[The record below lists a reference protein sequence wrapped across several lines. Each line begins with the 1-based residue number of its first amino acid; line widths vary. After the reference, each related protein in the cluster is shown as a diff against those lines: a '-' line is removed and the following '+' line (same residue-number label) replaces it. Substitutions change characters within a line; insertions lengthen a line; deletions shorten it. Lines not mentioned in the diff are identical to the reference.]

1 LERNEA
7 PPIILESSYAS
18 FDNASTE
25 REIPIEPP
33 ILTSTRPVRPFPVFW
48 LILWAILV
56 FLAASE
62 TYMLVAKPGMPEDR
76 RVLESVREKFEK
88 RYSEAKTDEQK
99 RRVLT
104 AAEAEISKLKFENKG
119 TEGSAG
125 RVLAIIRGELGMHGP
140 FEGPQ
145 PNAETDEFES
155 DESKKNAEKARAKL
169 NEVITMIYSGEQI
182 DDEAKD
188 RYRKIIL
195 STAGRKWP
203 FDLALNRLSGKADA
217 VEDLTEMGPAA
228 LIAGILL
235 LGGIGAWVAYVG
247 LTMTGLR
254 PKGLPRENVF
264 FEVSDN
270 LALRFILYIAA
281 FAVLPAGAMLALKPL
296 DVPMAAELA
305 AVLTMLAATGI
316 IVSAELL
323 GIRMSLRRLGVRF
336 DSFFQQVVWGVG
348 GFLANIPVLLVLIL
362 VSDLFLQKLPS
373 GDHPIQQEIFS
384 EGGLAR
390 AILSAVVMAP
400 IVEEVFFRGCLYQG
414 LAARMKSWIWPIAI
428 SSIAF
433 ASLHPQG
440 VQAWL
445 VLGWIGAMGCLLF
458 RQTGSIVPA
467 IIMHAL
473 NNLGAILLALHL
485 Q

>member
-1 LERNEA
+1 
-7 PPIILESSYAS
+7 
-18 FDNASTE
+18 
-25 REIPIEPP
+25 
-33 ILTSTRPVRPFPVFW
+33 
-48 LILWAILV
+48 
-56 FLAASE
+56 
-62 TYMLVAKPGMPEDR
+62 MLVAKPGMPEDR
-76 RVLESVREKFEK
+76 RALERVREKFEE
-88 RYSEAKTDEQK
+88 RYAKAKTDEQK
-99 RRVLT
+99 RQVLV
-104 AAEAEISKLKFENKG
+104 EAESEISQLKFESRG

-125 RVLAIIRGELGMHGP
+125 RVLAIIRGELGMYGP

-145 PNAETDEFES
+145 PNAETDEFEVE
-155 DESKKNAEKARAKL
+155 ESKKNAEKARTEL
-169 NEVITMIYSGEQI
+169 NEAIAKIYSGEKI
-182 DDEAKD
+182 GDDARE
-188 RYRKIIL
+188 RYRKAIL

-203 FDLALNRLSGKADA
+203 FDLALDRLSGKSGTA
-217 VEDLTEMGPAA
+217 EDLTEMGPAA
-228 LIAGILL
+228 FVAGILL
-235 LGGIGAWVAYVG
+235 VGGIGAWAAYIG
-247 LTMTGLR
+247 LSLAGLR
-254 PKGLPRENVF
+254 PKGLPRENMS

-281 FAVLPAGAMLALKPL
+281 FAVLPAGTMYALKPL
-296 DVPMAAELA
+296 NVPMAAEFA
-305 AVLTMLAATGI
+305 AVLSMLVASGV

-323 GIRMSLRRLGVRF
+323 GVRMSFRRLGVQF
-336 DSFFQQVVWGVG
+336 DSFFQQAAWGAG
-348 GFLANIPVLLVLIL
+348 GFLANIPILLVLIL

-384 EGGLAR
+384 EGGFVR

-400 IVEEVFFRGCLYQG
+400 IVEEIFFRGCLYQG
-414 LAARMKSWIWPIAI
+414 LAGRMKSWIWPVVI

-467 IIMHAL
+467 VIMHAL